1 MFKTKFK
8 NHKCMQDHIIV
19 FYLNN
24 RNLKIYKRIQNYTVG
39 I

>member
-8 NHKCMQDHIIV
+8 NHKGIQNHIIL
-19 FYLNN
+19 FYLSN
-24 RNLKIYKRIQNYTVG
+24 RILKIYKRIQNYTVG